1 LFTVL
6 EECVDTISAMTES
19 FYRDGPGSRWTPDPA
34 RMRQAAL
41 GFLSAGFYV
50 GLAGALLPLLANH
63 FTFSA
68 AIALQWQAA
77 LLGGTVLGAQTG
89 RWLARLPSG
98 IQAVN
103 SAGAMTTAAALAA
116 LAVIPGMEPMN
127 YAAALIGLGA
137 GLACVASSY
146 SLDGVLSAGRAASA
160 LDLAA
165 ACFGFGALCGGL
177 LLVVLRQGW
186 PLNQSAGIAAA
197 LLLLTALGIR
207 LRGSPPEAVASAVL
221 THHWHDMVRP
231 TRVLLSFCLALQAAL
246 WGVAALGLGFYAS
259 RSLGTPPGWSVGLLV
274 LYWAGWVIG
283 RTSVIRAARL
293 GLLRTSAAV
302 AAFGALACL
311 FLANTEEL
319 PGAVAGA
326 LLLGAASGSMQAIVQ
341 SLAGGPDVALRMV
354 GRFFASTV
362 IAGLVAA
369 TGTGLLL
376 QAFGVRTIVWA
387 VALIGA
393 LLCVGLAVL
402 AVEARLAARPVEA

>member
-1 LFTVL
+1 
-6 EECVDTISAMTES
+6 MTES
-19 FYRDGPGSRWTPDPA
+19 FYREGPGSRWTPDPT

-41 GFLSAGFYV
+41 ALLSAGFYV
-50 GLAGALLPLLANH
+50 GLAGALLPLLATH
-63 FTFSA
+63 FTVSA
-68 AIALQWQAA
+68 AVALEWQAA
-77 LLGGTVLGAQTG
+77 LLGGTVLGTIVG

-103 SAGAMTTAAALAA
+103 SAGVVAAAAALAA
-116 LAVIPGMEPMN
+116 LAIFPGIEPLKF
-127 YAAALIGLGA
+127 AAALIGLGV

-165 ACFGFGALCGGL
+165 ACFGFGAVCGGVL
-177 LLVVLRQGW
+177 LIILRQWW
-186 PLNQSAGIAAA
+186 PLNQSTGVAAA
-197 LLLLTALGIR
+197 LLLLTALGVR

-231 TRVLLSFCLALQAAL
+231 TRVLISFCLALEAAL
-246 WGVAALGLGFYAS
+246 WGVAALWLGFYAS
-259 RSLGTPPGWSVGLLV
+259 RVLGTSPGWSIGLPV

-283 RTSVIRAARL
+283 RTSMIRATHL

-302 AAFGALACL
+302 AGFGALACL

-319 PGAVAGA
+319 SGAVAGA

-362 IAGLVAA
+362 IAALFGVTA
-369 TGTGLLL
+369 TGLLL
-376 QAFGVRTIVWA
+376 QVFGVRSIVWA
-387 VALIGA
+387 VALVGA
-393 LLCVGLAVL
+393 LLCVGLVVL
-402 AVEARLAARPVEA
+402 AVEARLSGSPAEA

>member
-1 LFTVL
+1 
-6 EECVDTISAMTES
+6 MTES
-19 FYRDGPGSRWTPDPA
+19 FYREGPGSRWTPDPT

-41 GFLSAGFYV
+41 GLLSAGFYV

-68 AIALQWQAA
+68 AVALQWQAA
-77 LLGGTVLGAQTG
+77 LLAGTVLGTLAG

-103 SAGAMTTAAALAA
+103 TAGTLAAAVGLAA
-116 LAVIPGMEPMN
+116 LAVLPGMAPLN
-127 YAAALIGLGA
+127 YAAALIGAGV
-137 GLACVASSY
+137 GLACIASAY

-177 LLVVLRQGW
+177 LLVILRQW
-186 PLNQSAGIAAA
+186 QPLGQSAGIAAA
-197 LLLLTALGIR
+197 LLLLTALGVR

-231 TRVLLSFCLALQAAL
+231 TRVLISFCLALQAAL
-246 WGVAALGLGFYAS
+246 WGVAALWLGFYAS
-259 RSLGTPPGWSVGLLV
+259 RGLGTSPGWSIGLPV
-274 LYWAGWVIG
+274 LYWSGWVVG
-283 RTSVIRAARL
+283 RTSMIRAARL

-319 PGAVAGA
+319 SGAVAGA

-362 IAGLVAA
+362 IAGMFAA
-369 TGTGLLL
+369 TAAGVLL
-376 QAFGVRTIVWA
+376 QVFGVRSIVWA
-387 VALIGA
+387 VAAVGA

-402 AVEARLAARPVEA
+402 AVEARLSERPVEA